1 MKRRLAIVD
10 AYSTGRRLAPAFHRR
25 GWSTVHVQSSVD
37 PLDFFEKSFV
47 PADFAANIVH
57 SGGLDRL
64 GAELGKRRVQ
74 AVVPGCESGV
84 VVADALNESLDLPWN
99 RSDTSLLRRDKYRMI
114 EAIRRSGLRA
124 PIQMLASSGAEVR
137 RWQGDPPSLD
147 APLVVKPLN
156 SGGTDG
162 VTFCTS
168 LDAAARAVDELATRT
183 NRFGFRNDQV
193 LVQEFLEGTEWVVNS
208 VSWAGRHKVTDLWRL
223 AKKWVA
229 GAGYVYDYS
238 ELRSGAGQIE
248 QTLVQYMH
256 GVLDVLGIGY
266 GAAHAEL
273 MMTADGPVLIEVG
286 ARFPG
291 TLDPDAMN
299 RALGTNQIDEL
310 VEVVTD
316 PDRFSLGDE
325 LRLREHVLK
334 VHLISSRRGVVRA
347 LPIVHELKRLRTF
360 HSHYVSL
367 TVGDSIVPTVDLF
380 TSPGPVYL
388 VGSMEDVFRDYQV
401 LRELEERGGIQ
412 LAA

>member
-1 MKRRLAIVD
+1 MKRLAIVD

-25 GWSTVHVQSSVD
+25 GWSTLHVQSSVS

-47 PADFAANIVH
+47 PADFAANLVH
-57 SGGLDRL
+57 DGSLDRL
-64 GAELGKRRVQ
+64 GAELGKHRVQ

-84 VVADALNESLDLPWN
+84 VVADALNEILGLPWN
-99 RSDTSLLRRDKYRMI
+99 RGDTSLLRRDKHRMI
-114 EAIRRSGLRA
+114 EAVRRSGLRA
-124 PIQMLASSGAEVR
+124 PMQMLASSGADVR
-137 RWQGDPPSLD
+137 RWQGAPPSLD

-168 LDAAARAVDELATRT
+168 FDAAARAVDELADRT

-193 LVQEFLEGTEWVVNS
+193 LVQEFLEGTEWVVNT
-208 VSWAGRHKVTDLWRL
+208 VSWTGRHKVTDLWRL
-223 AKKWVA
+223 AKKRVA

-238 ELRSGAGQIE
+238 ELMPGAGQV
-248 QTLVQYMH
+248 QQALVRYVH
-256 GVLDVLGIGY
+256 GALEVLGIRY

-273 MMTADGPVLIEVG
+273 MMTAGGPVLIEVG

-316 PDRFSLGDE
+316 PDRFRPGDE
-325 LRLREHVLK
+325 LRLRQHVLK
-334 VHLISSRRGVVRA
+334 VHLISTRRGVVRG
-347 LPIVHELKRLRTF
+347 LPIIQELKRLRTF
-360 HSHYVSL
+360 HAHYVS
-367 TVGDSIVPTVDLF
+367 TAAGDSIVPTVDLF

-388 VGSMEDVFRDYQV
+388 VGSREEVFRDYEV
-401 LRELEERGGIQ
+401 LRELEQRGGIQ